1 MLIRIY
7 NVETKETIHEIEV
20 SDRIKSEKSIFG
32 KVKDFLGAEY
42 GKEPRLMFQGR
53 IDFATNTCSDD
64 SGYINNLGIGKF
76 NYYKI

>member
-1 MLIRIY
+1 MLIRLY
-7 NVETKETIHEIEV
+7 NVETKETIHEFPI
-20 SDRIKSEKSIFG
+20 SNRIKSEKSIFG
-32 KVKDFLGAEY
+32 KVKDFLRAEY

-76 NYYKI
+76 NYYKV